1 MTMSEIWNEVAV
13 RADKVPALSLC
24 FILDRMR
31 VQGEITIDQHL
42 ACLLLI
48 EREAAS
54 LGVDARWPGDLL
66 YLSNYVW
73 PQDESWPRVKF
84 AMKMADEMSR
94 SFTERS
100 W

>member
-1 MTMSEIWNEVAV
+1 MTMSEIWSEVAV
-13 RADKVPALSLC
+13 RADKVHALSLC

-54 LGVDARWPGDLL
+54 LGVDARWPGGRL
-66 YLSNYVW
+66 YMDDYVW
-73 PQDESWPRVKF
+73 PQNESRPRVKF
-84 AMKMADEMSR
+84 AKAMADEMSR
-94 SFTERS
+94 MEQS